1 MVSGPSAPS
10 GQQGRP
16 DLSQAALAAS
26 VFRAPLST
34 CAGCCSERGSAATR
48 RGQAPWGCGGC
59 GGLRL
64 TQWTGRRARARPGVG
79 ASLHLPGAS
88 LPHARRPGPRR
99 VRPCFVCGGRG
110 GGRGRGVGS
119 AVVGLGTRPSR
130 VGGSGSTLLGAFPR
144 APAALPPSPRC
155 HSARVLG
162 PDFNRRPC
170 RHWFLSPWKW
180 RCPLTST
187 GTSSGRRAAGSAR

>member
-1 MVSGPSAPS
+1 MHVVSGPSAPS

-59 GGLRL
+59 GGLRGAAAD
-64 TQWTGRRARARPGVG
+64 TVDRPACPCEARSRGEPPPAGRFPPPTPG
-79 ASLHLPGAS
+79 
-88 LPHARRPGPRR
+88 
-99 VRPCFVCGGRG
+99 
-110 GGRGRGVGS
+110 
-119 AVVGLGTRPSR
+119 
-130 VGGSGSTLLGAFPR
+130 
-144 APAALPPSPRC
+144 APAAGAEAGGGAWALPWSASAPGPHVWAAPGARSSGRFLVPLPPSPRC
-155 HSARVLG
+155 HSARVLR
-162 PDFNRRPC
+162 PNFNRRPC

-180 RCPLTST
+180 RCPLTFT